1 MPNIACELK
10 DFTRTNLSKLQTVM
24 VTPKMLLDCAA
35 RIGMPTIVS
44 HPAHRRPFAEMQ
56 WRMGMVAANLRPTAS
71 GKGWTRT
78 SAYNRLDPSEKSAVS
93 YFLGMTQAAL
103 TSRYVLGYPHL
114 VHVDLLL
121 QHQGLPLSGSRP
133 DFVAVDPTSKL
144 RNAYS
149 AVVEAKGRTNG
160 FDEGPLE
167 RAKIQ
172 VANTPSIRNLSP
184 IERVASVAYFDDT
197 DQWASVLKDPEGTG
211 KELDLGLESFLFVYY
226 QNIIEAGRESQTWEL
241 VNGAYEF
248 SVGDFQLTFQI
259 PESLVDA
266 YDASSEIASTKVR
279 DAEAPILTSYYRI
292 AESSSDRTGDLI
304 SSTFR
309 EGASEESLTA
319 LLEIYNE
326 E

>member
-1 MPNIACELK
+1 
-10 DFTRTNLSKLQTVM
+10 M
-24 VTPKMLLDCAA
+24 VTPKMLMDCAA
-35 RIGMPTIVS
+35 TVGMPTIVS

-56 WRMGMVAANLRPTAS
+56 WRMGIVAANLRPTTS

-78 SAYNRLDPSEKSAVS
+78 KAYNRLDPSEKSAVS

-121 QHQGLPLSGSRP
+121 QHASHPLSGSRP

-160 FDEGPLE
+160 FDEGPLD
-167 RAKIQ
+167 RAKAQ
-172 VANTPSIRNLSP
+172 VAKTPTIRNLSP
-184 IERVASVAYFDDT
+184 VEGIASVAYFDDN
-197 DQWASVLKDPEGTG
+197 DHWASVLKDPEGAG
-211 KELDLGLESFLFVYY
+211 EELDLGLESFLLLYY
-226 QNIIEAGRESQTWEL
+226 RNIIEAGRQSQTWEL

-248 SVGDFQLTFQI
+248 LVTDFQLAFQI

-266 YDASSEIASTKVR
+266 YDASSEITTTRAR
-279 DAEAPILTSYYRI
+279 DAEAPILNTYYELV
-292 AESSSDRTGDLI
+292 ESSVHTGDLI

-309 EGASEESLTA
+309 EGSSEESLAT